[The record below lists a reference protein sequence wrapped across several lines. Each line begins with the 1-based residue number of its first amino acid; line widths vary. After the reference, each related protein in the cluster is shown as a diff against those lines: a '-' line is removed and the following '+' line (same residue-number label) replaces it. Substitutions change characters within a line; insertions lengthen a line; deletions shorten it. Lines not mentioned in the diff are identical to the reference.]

1 MAPKNKGKDATG
13 EPQIFKATYSGV
25 PVYEM
30 VVKGVAVMR
39 RRSDGWLNAT
49 QILKVAGFDKPQRTR
64 VLEREVQKGEHEKV
78 QGGYGKYQGTWV
90 PLERGLLLAKQYNI
104 GHLIQPIVDFS
115 PQSNS
120 PPLAPRHLP
129 PAPSKPKKKAVAAS
143 EGGPAATRAAKR
155 GDEASA
161 ITMDTG
167 HDEDGEAD
175 AIGED
180 DDFSELVGEGGSR
193 DSSPQASEDGSMTTS
208 PSEGSSSSQTPSPY
222 DSPAE
227 GPSGGNRP
235 GQSQDAMEWSTTSR
249 TNGSGLQP
257 SGSKSAVSA
266 AQAYPAPGSYTN
278 PQTSFGFQHP
288 FQLSFQQPF
297 QNSRLPDNQTT
308 YGDIILEYFI
318 SDTTTIPQILITP
331 PPDFDPNMS
340 IDDDGHTALHWAC
353 AMGRVR
359 VVKLLLT
366 AGADIFR
373 TNKGGQTPLMRSVMF
388 ANNYDVRKFPELYE
402 LLHRS
407 TLNIDNFNRTVFH
420 HIVDLAM
427 SKGKTHAARYYME
440 TLLNR
445 LSDFPR
451 ELADIINFQ
460 DEDGET
466 ALTLAARCRSKR
478 LVKLLLDHGADPKI
492 RNADQ
497 KTTED
502 YILEDERFRYS
513 PHMRGQALALPGP
526 SGVPGAYG
534 PRLHNSTAAQ
544 HAAGKCTQDM
554 AVLLDNLAASFDQ
567 EMADKD
573 RDLAQARALLA
584 NIQAEISDTQ
594 KVADLLNQQTAALDD
609 QQRKLDVLEGELKL
623 KMGKRFRLGWD
634 KWLKDE
640 EAREKTWKSSGGGAA
655 LIQELLNRGAGNN
668 GLGSTS
674 EANPN
679 ASPERKT
686 RAAAAGL
693 GQHNPEEVADL
704 VDLYTEAAKI
714 AGGGTAE
721 LSQACGA
728 LRKEI
733 EEHRAKRRQAFEEY
747 VQLSAESGTG
757 GRMADYRRLIGAGCG
772 GVPPHEVD
780 NVIGVLLETLE
791 ADEGSLGNTVPKTSV
806 AAVNDV

>member
-1 MAPKNKGKDATG
+1 MPPRNKGKDAAG

-104 GHLIQPIVDFS
+104 GHFIQPIVDFTPHDS
-115 PQSNS
+115 S

-129 PAPSKPKKKAVAAS
+129 PAPAKPKKKSNAAG
-143 EGGPAATRAAKR
+143 EGGSISTRSAKR
-155 GDEASA
+155 GEEA
-161 ITMDTG
+161 TG
-167 HDEDGEAD
+167 TAMGAGGEEDGEAD

-180 DDFSELVGEGGSR
+180 DDFSEMVGEGESR
-193 DSSPQASEDGSMTTS
+193 DSSPPASEDGSMTTS

-222 DSPAE
+222 DSPAD
-227 GPSGGNRP
+227 GPSGAKGGAQP
-235 GQSQDAMEWSTTSR
+235 QDAMDWSATGR
-249 TNGSGLQP
+249 A
-257 SGSKSAVSA
+257 SGSATHGSALGAKPVAGQLYS
-266 AQAYPAPGSYTN
+266 QTGSYG
-278 PQTSFGFQHP
+278 TSQPPFG
-288 FQLSFQQPF
+288 FQQPF
-297 QNSRLPDNQTT
+297 QLSLQQPFQTSRIPDNQTT

-318 SDTTTIPQILITP
+318 SDTTTIPQILIAP

-567 EMADKD
+567 ELADKD
-573 RDLAQARALLA
+573 RDLAQARALLT
-584 NIQAEISDTQ
+584 NIQAEIVETH
-594 KVADLLNQQTAALDD
+594 KAAEILNQQAAALDD
-609 QQRKLDVLEGELKL
+609 QQLKLRSLEGELKV
-623 KMGKRFRLGWD
+623 KMGKRFRLGWE

-640 EAREKTWKSSGGGAA
+640 EAREKNWKSTGGGAI
-655 LIQELLNRGAGNN
+655 LVQELLNRGAAGNIA
-668 GLGSTS
+668 GGAGEPTGML
-674 EANPN
+674 
-679 ASPERKT
+679 SPERKT
-686 RAAAAGL
+686 RAAVAGL
-693 GQHNPEEVADL
+693 GQHNPDEVTDL

-714 AGGGTAE
+714 AEGGPAE
-721 LSQACGA
+721 LGKACER
-728 LRKEI
+728 LRREI

-791 ADEGSLGNTVPKTSV
+791 ADEGNLSNNMPNLTTAIVT
-806 AAVNDV
+806 DV